1 MPSNK
6 ETILKLYFLEKLRV
20 VDIAE
25 KLNISKSA
33 VSQVLKTDARY
44 LQEKENRKLE
54 NINKNIEYTK
64 QYMKTK
70 RKKKGTDGDYAL
82 LKEMHQ
88 QASRELSGGR
98 RPIGN
103 RAFRDWNSS
112 VYKYNQ
118 KSGYYVLRKGIVT
131 GADVP
136 KRINWK

>member
-6 ETILKLYFLEKLRV
+6 ETILNLYFLEKIRV

-44 LQEKENRKLE
+44 INEKEKRKLE
-54 NINKNIEYTK
+54 NRNKNIEFTK
-64 QYMKTK
+64 KYMKTK
-70 RKKKGTDGDYAL
+70 RKKRGTDGDYAL
-82 LKEMHQ
+82 LRQMHE

-98 RPIGN
+98 KPINN
-103 RAFRDWNSS
+103 RAFRNWNTSI
-112 VYKYNQ
+112 YRYND
-118 KSGYYVLRKGIVT
+118 KSKSYVLKKGINV

-136 KRINWK
+136 KKIKWQ